1 MKHVIFIAPHFP
13 ANQRQFVRA
22 LKQIGCRVTGI
33 IDVSIDYVDSETKG
47 YLDDFEEVP
56 SVTSLDHV
64 AEVVRKIQ
72 KRGPWVHHLEAS
84 VKPHARLF
92 KSSRD
97 VWYSWFALFSRRE
110 MS

>member
-64 AEVVRKIQ
+64 AEAVRKIQ
-72 KRGPWVHHLEAS
+72 KRGPWDHHLEAS
-84 VKPHARLF
+84 VELTCSYVQKFERYVVFLVCPIQ
-92 KSSRD
+92 
-97 VWYSWFALFSRRE
+97 
-110 MS
+110 